1 MKKKLHMISSVICIV
16 MLCVALCFAFAG
28 CSKTSVQLQNELGA
42 LLEGGGFEK
51 GSSLVTDLIET
62 AGEKGQ
68 EIISLLE
75 GQNYDKDGEVSIY
88 DIFVAKDGKE
98 VQPNEKVK
106 ITLPAPF
113 ESESGYITFHIR
125 SNNIV
130 EALKTVYENGNISFE
145 TDSFSTFVV
154 TSKDPEATA
163 AKSTLRILFSGDGG
177 NLDVLVNG
185 VNGVNRSIDSMFYE
199 NQIECDIY
207 SDIMLWA
214 NIFSPETHDFIG
226 WYRNYESE
234 ETFITDSLAYNFL
247 MAEEEVTII
256 GVIREKSQ
264 PSYCSVS
271 VSMEGSGG
279 SINCDSY
286 HISNLGSDYRTSVA
300 RGEIMILSAF
310 PSSGVEFDGWYVNG
324 ERVSTKLSHSLRVE
338 ENDVKVVAKFND
350 LRKTLKISQTGQG
363 STSVVKVNYDPHQ
376 MTSGPDSTASVKYTE
391 GSIIKLTAT
400 RDPDVSNCKFIG
412 WYLVTG
418 DDQVLLSEEKEFEIT
433 LTEDTSIIAVFKNIY
448 QFEANTSD
456 SSLGKISF
464 NGNDDIGLLLR
475 AIPEGGSIT
484 LKAVPKNGG
493 IFEGWYLVKGQ
504 SEEFIS
510 KDEEYTFGNIREDMN
525 ILAKFSAEPVTYKTL
540 RVEQNGK
547 GTTSL
552 AYGSGNPIEIT
563 STTRNTY
570 TRSFAKYTTVKLT
583 ATRDPNESNCKFIG
597 WYLVTGDD
605 QVLLSEEKEFEIT
618 LTEDTSIIAVF
629 KNIYQFEAN
638 TSDSSLGKISFNGND
653 DIGLLLR
660 AIPEGGSITLKAV
673 PKNGGIFEGWY
684 LVKGQSE
691 EFISKDEEYTFGNIR
706 EGMKVIARF
715 RKSAVYSLT
724 VTTNDANLGCIK
736 HSESGAVSKY
746 TADLTEGET
755 LTLKAV
761 ANEGCTFDG
770 WYLVK
775 SNGSLELISKNAEY
789 TFVMGSSDME
799 VKAIFTES
807 SATLR
812 VTQRGNGGGTTISFN
827 GGNYPCTNTDGHVSS
842 SPLKV
847 GTQIT
852 LTANVRSSDSYEFV
866 GWYSTSGTTETLITA
881 DESYTFTLN
890 GDESILAV
898 FRDKVVTPTTYTFS
912 AFVSGEGDI
921 WYSGSVCEDK
931 AYTAE
936 LAAGSTI
943 TLKAVASNGYK
954 FDGWYV
960 DEVVAMGALI
970 STSEEYTFTM
980 ESADKRVMAKF
991 VEDTTQTTDKYI
1003 FSATVGSEGGMI
1015 HYNGVAQPNG
1025 YFAELPAGSTVTL
1038 TAVPDNG
1045 YRFEGW
1051 YVDDVVAI
1059 GALISTDA
1067 TYTFTVGSENMRVV
1081 ARFAG
1086 IPTYTFQ
1093 ALVGSDGGMI
1103 YYDGSAQPNGY
1114 YDKVTEGSK
1123 ITLTAEHSDG
1133 FRFAG
1138 WYEPD
1143 GTDAPTLVLKQT
1155 PVSTSAT
1162 YEFTMPAADYTVYAV
1177 FEAKVTALLLDGVN
1191 AGFREGE
1198 ATYTIGDEYKPN
1210 PENVIVSGVKVT
1222 GNEVLTKDA
1231 DYTID
1236 LGGLDFAQAGTYTI
1250 TYTYVEDTS
1259 MKATLTVI
1267 VEQAEELLTYNLA
1280 YMGLVEDSGEY
1291 NGGRALYVY
1300 KSNFTNNGEVC
1311 DIEDIGLS
1319 YEWRDHITKQVVEA
1333 ARDDTWDSTSA
1344 HYPSP
1349 AVVGTYDFVVYKE
1362 EDGNKVDLL
1371 TLVRTIEVNKF
1382 ELDDGT
1388 SGLGEY
1394 TNYTFIAQVGN
1405 DYYALPNL
1413 YTLGGNS
1420 EREAIKLT
1428 PDENGIFSLGENYEC
1443 VFRPYDSYKTAY
1455 NGLTQYRLRT
1465 GMGLN
1470 RTGNLI
1476 LWETGGIEYNT
1487 ATSADYT
1494 VTISINDDGTVTVHA
1509 PFCGGT
1515 LRLVYDE
1522 TTGNYLFTAK
1532 KAENDTRTSYPVY
1545 LYGEY
1550 TEPVEETKETYEFY
1564 GKLSKEYDGNAVSFN
1579 VYKEVNIFTE
1589 NGEDASAALKNG
1601 TGKFVWTDAKGNVIS
1616 VGTPNENGD
1625 VAGPSAIGS
1634 YRLVFQTLQ
1643 KGENGME
1650 WAEKAVL
1657 HCFEITD
1664 PNEIN

>member
-1 MKKKLHMISSVICIV
+1 MKKKLHMISSVIYIV

-234 ETFITDSLAYNFL
+234 ETFITDSLAYNFP

-400 RDPDVSNCKFIG
+400 RDPDV
-412 WYLVTG
+412 
-418 DDQVLLSEEKEFEIT
+418 
-433 LTEDTSIIAVFKNIY
+433 
-448 QFEANTSD
+448 
-456 SSLGKISF
+456 
-464 NGNDDIGLLLR
+464 
-475 AIPEGGSIT
+475 
-484 LKAVPKNGG
+484 
-493 IFEGWYLVKGQ
+493 
-504 SEEFIS
+504 
-510 KDEEYTFGNIREDMN
+510 
-525 ILAKFSAEPVTYKTL
+525 
-540 RVEQNGK
+540 
-547 GTTSL
+547 
-552 AYGSGNPIEIT
+552 
-563 STTRNTY
+563 
-570 TRSFAKYTTVKLT
+570 
-583 ATRDPNESNCKFIG
+583 SNCKFIG

-936 LAAGSTI
+936 LAAGSTV

-1625 VAGPSAIGS
+1625 VTGPSAIGS

>member
-1 MKKKLHMISSVICIV
+1 MIYYD
-16 MLCVALCFAFAG
+16 
-28 CSKTSVQLQNELGA
+28 
-42 LLEGGGFEK
+42 
-51 GSSLVTDLIET
+51 GS
-62 AGEKGQ
+62 
-68 EIISLLE
+68 
-75 GQNYDKDGEVSIY
+75 
-88 DIFVAKDGKE
+88 
-98 VQPNEKVK
+98 
-106 ITLPAPF
+106 
-113 ESESGYITFHIR
+113 
-125 SNNIV
+125 
-130 EALKTVYENGNISFE
+130 
-145 TDSFSTFVV
+145 
-154 TSKDPEATA
+154 
-163 AKSTLRILFSGDGG
+163 
-177 NLDVLVNG
+177 
-185 VNGVNRSIDSMFYE
+185 
-199 NQIECDIY
+199 
-207 SDIMLWA
+207 
-214 NIFSPETHDFIG
+214 
-226 WYRNYESE
+226 
-234 ETFITDSLAYNFL
+234 
-247 MAEEEVTII
+247 
-256 GVIREKSQ
+256 
-264 PSYCSVS
+264 
-271 VSMEGSGG
+271 
-279 SINCDSY
+279 
-286 HISNLGSDYRTSVA
+286 
-300 RGEIMILSAF
+300 
-310 PSSGVEFDGWYVNG
+310 
-324 ERVSTKLSHSLRVE
+324 
-338 ENDVKVVAKFND
+338 
-350 LRKTLKISQTGQG
+350 
-363 STSVVKVNYDPHQ
+363 
-376 MTSGPDSTASVKYTE
+376 
-391 GSIIKLTAT
+391 
-400 RDPDVSNCKFIG
+400 
-412 WYLVTG
+412 
-418 DDQVLLSEEKEFEIT
+418 
-433 LTEDTSIIAVFKNIY
+433 
-448 QFEANTSD
+448 
-456 SSLGKISF
+456 
-464 NGNDDIGLLLR
+464 
-475 AIPEGGSIT
+475 
-484 LKAVPKNGG
+484 
-493 IFEGWYLVKGQ
+493 
-504 SEEFIS
+504 
-510 KDEEYTFGNIREDMN
+510 
-525 ILAKFSAEPVTYKTL
+525 
-540 RVEQNGK
+540 
-547 GTTSL
+547 
-552 AYGSGNPIEIT
+552 
-563 STTRNTY
+563 
-570 TRSFAKYTTVKLT
+570 
-583 ATRDPNESNCKFIG
+583 
-597 WYLVTGDD
+597 
-605 QVLLSEEKEFEIT
+605 
-618 LTEDTSIIAVF
+618 
-629 KNIYQFEAN
+629 
-638 TSDSSLGKISFNGND
+638 
-653 DIGLLLR
+653 
-660 AIPEGGSITLKAV
+660 
-673 PKNGGIFEGWY
+673 
-684 LVKGQSE
+684 
-691 EFISKDEEYTFGNIR
+691 
-706 EGMKVIARF
+706 
-715 RKSAVYSLT
+715 
-724 VTTNDANLGCIK
+724 
-736 HSESGAVSKY
+736 
-746 TADLTEGET
+746 
-755 LTLKAV
+755 
-761 ANEGCTFDG
+761 
-770 WYLVK
+770 
-775 SNGSLELISKNAEY
+775 
-789 TFVMGSSDME
+789 
-799 VKAIFTES
+799 
-807 SATLR
+807 
-812 VTQRGNGGGTTISFN
+812 
-827 GGNYPCTNTDGHVSS
+827 
-842 SPLKV
+842 
-847 GTQIT
+847 
-852 LTANVRSSDSYEFV
+852 
-866 GWYSTSGTTETLITA
+866 
-881 DESYTFTLN
+881 
-890 GDESILAV
+890 
-898 FRDKVVTPTTYTFS
+898 
-912 AFVSGEGDI
+912 
-921 WYSGSVCEDK
+921 
-931 AYTAE
+931 
-936 LAAGSTI
+936 
-943 TLKAVASNGYK
+943 
-954 FDGWYV
+954 
-960 DEVVAMGALI
+960 
-970 STSEEYTFTM
+970 
-980 ESADKRVMAKF
+980 
-991 VEDTTQTTDKYI
+991 
-1003 FSATVGSEGGMI
+1003 
-1015 HYNGVAQPNG
+1015 AQPNG
-1025 YFAELPAGSTVTL
+1025 YYAELPAGSTVTL

-1114 YDKVTEGSK
+1114 YDEVTEGSK
-1123 ITLTAEHSDG
+1123 VTLTAEHSDG

-1162 YEFTMPAADYTVYAV
+1162 YEFTMPAADYTVYAVFEEVVTYSFSAYIGDDGGYFEVDGEDIGRDVWRENLVTGDTVTLKAVANTGYELIGWYISADIPEFISSSAEYTFTVENDDISVEAV

-1236 LGGLDFAQAGTYTI
+1236 LGGLDFAQAGTYII

-1388 SGLGEY
+1388 SGLSEY

-1545 LYGEY
+1545 LYSEY

>member
-1 MKKKLHMISSVICIV
+1 MKKKLHMILSMIFTA
-16 MLCVALCFAFAG
+16 MLCMALCFAFAG
-28 CSKTSVQLQNELGA
+28 CSKAPVQLQNELGA

-62 AGEKGQ
+62 TGEKGQ

-75 GQNYDKDGEVSIY
+75 GQNYDKNGEISIY
-88 DIFVAKDGKE
+88 DIFVAKDGNE
-98 VQPNEKVK
+98 VQPNGKVK

-130 EALKTVYENGNISFE
+130 EALKTVYEDGNISFE

-154 TSKDPEATA
+154 TPKDPEATA
-163 AKSTLRILFSGDGG
+163 AKSTLKILRSGDGG
-177 NLDVLVNG
+177 NLNVRVNG
-185 VNGVNRSIDSMFYE
+185 EERSTASLAYE
-199 NQIECDIY
+199 NRIECDMY
-207 SDIMLWA
+207 STIMLSA
-214 NIFSPETHDFIG
+214 YIFTPDTHDFIG

-234 ETFITDSLAYNFL
+234 ETFITAAWDYSFE

-279 SINCDSY
+279 SVNCGSY
-286 HISNLGSDYRTSVA
+286 HISNLGSGYRTNVA

-324 ERVSTKLSHSLRVE
+324 ERVSTDISYYLRVE
-338 ENDVKVVAKFND
+338 DNDVNVVAKFND

-433 LTEDTSIIAVFKNIY
+433 LIEDTSIIAVFKNIY
-448 QFEANTSD
+448 QFTATSD
-456 SSLGKISF
+456 ESSLGKISV
-464 NGNDDIGLLLR
+464 NGGDSYGASARLVI
-475 AIPEGGSIT
+475 EGDSIT

-691 EFISKDEEYTFGNIR
+691 ELISKDAEYTFSNIR

-827 GGNYPCTNTDGHVSS
+827 GGDYSCTNTDGHVSS
-842 SPLKV
+842 SSFKV

-866 GWYSTSGTTETLITA
+866 GWYSINGTAETLITA

-898 FRDKVVTPTTYTFS
+898 FREKVVTPTTYTFS
-912 AFVSGEGDI
+912 AFVSGDGGDI
-921 WYSGSVCEDK
+921 WHNGSVCEDK
-931 AYTAE
+931 AYTA
-936 LAAGSTI
+936 
-943 TLKAVASNGYK
+943 V
-954 FDGWYV
+954 
-960 DEVVAMGALI
+960 
-970 STSEEYTFTM
+970 
-980 ESADKRVMAKF
+980 
-991 VEDTTQTTDKYI
+991 
-1003 FSATVGSEGGMI
+1003 
-1015 HYNGVAQPNG
+1015 
-1025 YFAELPAGSTVTL
+1025 LPAGSTVTL
-1038 TAVPDNG
+1038 KAVAAEG
-1045 YRFEGW
+1045 YTFEGW
-1051 YVDDVVAI
+1051 YVDNVVAI

-1067 TYTFTVGSENMRVV
+1067 TYTFTVGSEDMRVV
-1081 ARFAG
+1081 ARFTG
-1086 IPTYTFQ
+1086 IPTYTFR
-1093 ALVGSDGGMI
+1093 AVVGSEGGMI
-1103 YYDGSAQPNGY
+1103 HHNGVEQPNGY
-1114 YDKVTEGSK
+1114 YAEHTAGDTV
-1123 ITLTAEHSDG
+1123 TLTAVPADGYSFVCWIYSDDN
-1133 FRFAG
+1133 RE
-1138 WYEPD
+1138 YEI
-1143 GTDAPTLVLKQT
+1143 TDATYTFTVNSEMY
-1155 PVSTSAT
+1155 VSA
-1162 YEFTMPAADYTVYAV
+1162 M
-1177 FEAKVTALLLDGVN
+1177 FEKKVVALRLDVAN
-1191 AGFREGE
+1191 AGFAPTGVTTVEIGS
-1198 ATYTIGDEYKPN
+1198 TYHPN
-1210 PENVIVSGVKVT
+1210 PEGVVVYKVYSD
-1222 GNEVLTKDA
+1222 GEDSWLAPEN
-1231 DYTID
+1231 YTVD
-1236 LGGLDFAQAGTYTI
+1236 LGGLDFSKVGTYTI
-1250 TYTYVEDTS
+1250 TYTYNEDTTV
-1259 MKATLTVI
+1259 KATITV
-1267 VEQAEELLTYNLA
+1267 
-1280 YMGLVEDSGEY
+1280 S
-1291 NGGRALYVY
+1291 
-1300 KSNFTNNGEVC
+1300 
-1311 DIEDIGLS
+1311 
-1319 YEWRDHITKQVVEA
+1319 VVA
-1333 ARDDTWDSTSA
+1333 STQS
-1344 HYPSP
+1344 
-1349 AVVGTYDFVVYKE
+1349 
-1362 EDGNKVDLL
+1362 
-1371 TLVRTIEVNKF
+1371 
-1382 ELDDGT
+1382 
-1388 SGLGEY
+1388 
-1394 TNYTFIAQVGN
+1394 
-1405 DYYALPNL
+1405 
-1413 YTLGGNS
+1413 
-1420 EREAIKLT
+1420 
-1428 PDENGIFSLGENYEC
+1428 
-1443 VFRPYDSYKTAY
+1443 
-1455 NGLTQYRLRT
+1455 
-1465 GMGLN
+1465 
-1470 RTGNLI
+1470 
-1476 LWETGGIEYNT
+1476 
-1487 ATSADYT
+1487 
-1494 VTISINDDGTVTVHA
+1494 
-1509 PFCGGT
+1509 
-1515 LRLVYDE
+1515 
-1522 TTGNYLFTAK
+1522 
-1532 KAENDTRTSYPVY
+1532 
-1545 LYGEY
+1545 
-1550 TEPVEETKETYEFY
+1550 
-1564 GKLSKEYDGNAVSFN
+1564 
-1579 VYKEVNIFTE
+1579 
-1589 NGEDASAALKNG
+1589 
-1601 TGKFVWTDAKGNVIS
+1601 
-1616 VGTPNENGD
+1616 
-1625 VAGPSAIGS
+1625 
-1634 YRLVFQTLQ
+1634 
-1643 KGENGME
+1643 
-1650 WAEKAVL
+1650 
-1657 HCFEITD
+1657 
-1664 PNEIN
+1664 

>member
-16 MLCVALCFAFAG
+16 MLCVALCFSFAG

-106 ITLPAPF
+106 ITHPAPF

-163 AKSTLRILFSGDGG
+163 AKSTLRILCSGDGG
-177 NLDVLVNG
+177 NLDVL

-214 NIFSPETHDFIG
+214 NIFNPETNDFIG

-234 ETFITDSLAYNFL
+234 ETFITDSLAYNFI
-247 MAEEEVTII
+247 MVEEEVTII

-324 ERVSTKLSHSLRVE
+324 ERVSTELSYFLRVE

-363 STSVVKVNYDPHQ
+363 STSVMKVNYDPHQ

-433 LTEDTSIIAVFKNIY
+433 LIEDTSIIAVFKNIY
-448 QFEANTSD
+448 QFTATSD
-456 SSLGKISF
+456 ESSLGKISM
-464 NGNDDIGLLLR
+464 NGGDSYGASARLIIEGDDM
-475 AIPEGGSIT
+475 T
-484 LKAVPKNGG
+484 LKAVPRNGG
-493 IFEGWYLVKGQ
+493 IFEGWYLVQGE

-510 KDEEYTFGNIREDMN
+510 KDEEYTFSNIREDM
-525 ILAKFSAEPVTYKTL
+525 E
-540 RVEQNGK
+540 
-547 GTTSL
+547 
-552 AYGSGNPIEIT
+552 
-563 STTRNTY
+563 
-570 TRSFAKYTTVKLT
+570 
-583 ATRDPNESNCKFIG
+583 
-597 WYLVTGDD
+597 
-605 QVLLSEEKEFEIT
+605 
-618 LTEDTSIIAVF
+618 
-629 KNIYQFEAN
+629 
-638 TSDSSLGKISFNGND
+638 
-653 DIGLLLR
+653 
-660 AIPEGGSITLKAV
+660 
-673 PKNGGIFEGWY
+673 
-684 LVKGQSE
+684 
-691 EFISKDEEYTFGNIR
+691 
-706 EGMKVIARF
+706 VIARF
-715 RKSAVYSLT
+715 RKSAAYSLT

-775 SNGSLELISKNAEY
+775 SNGSLELISKNAEC

-842 SPLKV
+842 SPFKA
-847 GTQIT
+847 GTQFT

-866 GWYSTSGTTETLITA
+866 GWYSISGTTETLITA
-881 DESYTFTLN
+881 EESYTFTLN

-898 FRDKVVTPTTYTFS
+898 FRDKVVTPTTYTFQ
-912 AFVSGEGDI
+912 
-921 WYSGSVCEDK
+921 
-931 AYTAE
+931 
-936 LAAGSTI
+936 
-943 TLKAVASNGYK
+943 
-954 FDGWYV
+954 
-960 DEVVAMGALI
+960 AL
-970 STSEEYTFTM
+970 
-980 ESADKRVMAKF
+980 
-991 VEDTTQTTDKYI
+991 
-1003 FSATVGSEGGMI
+1003 VGSDGGLI
-1015 HYNGVAQPNG
+1015 HHNGVAQPNG
-1025 YFAELPAGSTVTL
+1025 YYAELPAGSTVTL

-1114 YDKVTEGSK
+1114 YDEVTEGSK
-1123 ITLTAEHSDG
+1123 VTLTAEHSDG

-1162 YEFTMPAADYTVYAV
+1162 YEFTMPAADYTVYAVFEEVVTYSFSAYIGDDGGYFEVDGEDIGRDVWRENLVTGDTVTLKAVANTGYELIGWYISADIPEFISSSAEYTFTVENDDISVEAV

-1388 SGLGEY
+1388 SGLSEY

-1494 VTISINDDGTVTVHA
+1494 VTISINDDGTVTVHS

-1522 TTGNYLFTAK
+1522 TTCNYLFTAK

>member
-433 LTEDTSIIAVFKNIY
+433 LIEDTSIIAVFKNIY
-448 QFEANTSD
+448 QFTATSD
-456 SSLGKISF
+456 ESSLGKISM
-464 NGNDDIGLLLR
+464 NGGDSYGASARLVI
-475 AIPEGGSIT
+475 EGDSIT
-484 LKAVPKNGG
+484 LKAVPKEGG

-504 SEEFIS
+504 SEELIS
-510 KDEEYTFGNIREDMN
+510 KDAEYTF
-525 ILAKFSAEPVTYKTL
+525 S
-540 RVEQNGK
+540 
-547 GTTSL
+547 
-552 AYGSGNPIEIT
+552 
-563 STTRNTY
+563 
-570 TRSFAKYTTVKLT
+570 
-583 ATRDPNESNCKFIG
+583 
-597 WYLVTGDD
+597 
-605 QVLLSEEKEFEIT
+605 
-618 LTEDTSIIAVF
+618 
-629 KNIYQFEAN
+629 
-638 TSDSSLGKISFNGND
+638 
-653 DIGLLLR
+653 
-660 AIPEGGSITLKAV
+660 
-673 PKNGGIFEGWY
+673 
-684 LVKGQSE
+684 
-691 EFISKDEEYTFGNIR
+691 NIR

-789 TFVMGSSDME
+789 TFVMGSSNTE
-799 VKAIFTES
+799 IKAIFTES

-936 LAAGSTI
+936 LAAGSTV

-1388 SGLGEY
+1388 SGLSEY

>member
-433 LTEDTSIIAVFKNIY
+433 LIEDTSIIAVFKNIY
-448 QFEANTSD
+448 QFTATSD
-456 SSLGKISF
+456 ESSLGKISM
-464 NGNDDIGLLLR
+464 
-475 AIPEGGSIT
+475 
-484 LKAVPKNGG
+484 NGG
-493 IFEGWYLVKGQ
+493 DSYGASARLVIEG
-504 SEEFIS
+504 
-510 KDEEYTFGNIREDMN
+510 D
-525 ILAKFSAEPVTYKTL
+525 
-540 RVEQNGK
+540 
-547 GTTSL
+547 
-552 AYGSGNPIEIT
+552 
-563 STTRNTY
+563 
-570 TRSFAKYTTVKLT
+570 
-583 ATRDPNESNCKFIG
+583 
-597 WYLVTGDD
+597 
-605 QVLLSEEKEFEIT
+605 
-618 LTEDTSIIAVF
+618 
-629 KNIYQFEAN
+629 
-638 TSDSSLGKISFNGND
+638 
-653 DIGLLLR
+653 
-660 AIPEGGSITLKAV
+660 SITLKAV

-936 LAAGSTI
+936 LAAGSTV

>member
-16 MLCVALCFAFAG
+16 MLCVALCVAFAG

-433 LTEDTSIIAVFKNIY
+433 LIEDTSIIAVFKNIY
-448 QFEANTSD
+448 QFTATSD
-456 SSLGKISF
+456 ESSLGKISM
-464 NGNDDIGLLLR
+464 
-475 AIPEGGSIT
+475 
-484 LKAVPKNGG
+484 NGG
-493 IFEGWYLVKGQ
+493 DSYGASARLVIEG
-504 SEEFIS
+504 
-510 KDEEYTFGNIREDMN
+510 D
-525 ILAKFSAEPVTYKTL
+525 
-540 RVEQNGK
+540 
-547 GTTSL
+547 
-552 AYGSGNPIEIT
+552 
-563 STTRNTY
+563 
-570 TRSFAKYTTVKLT
+570 
-583 ATRDPNESNCKFIG
+583 
-597 WYLVTGDD
+597 
-605 QVLLSEEKEFEIT
+605 
-618 LTEDTSIIAVF
+618 
-629 KNIYQFEAN
+629 
-638 TSDSSLGKISFNGND
+638 
-653 DIGLLLR
+653 
-660 AIPEGGSITLKAV
+660 SITLKAV

-936 LAAGSTI
+936 LAAGSTV

-1162 YEFTMPAADYTVYAV
+1162 YEFTMPAADYTVYAVFEEVVTYSFSAYIGDDGGYFEVDGEDIGRDVWRENLVTGDTVTLKAVANTGYELIGWYISADIPEFISSLAEYTFTVENDDISVEAV

>member
-113 ESESGYITFHIR
+113 ESESGYITFHIG

-391 GSIIKLTAT
+391 GSII
-400 RDPDVSNCKFIG
+400 
-412 WYLVTG
+412 
-418 DDQVLLSEEKEFEIT
+418 
-433 LTEDTSIIAVFKNIY
+433 
-448 QFEANTSD
+448 
-456 SSLGKISF
+456 
-464 NGNDDIGLLLR
+464 
-475 AIPEGGSIT
+475 
-484 LKAVPKNGG
+484 
-493 IFEGWYLVKGQ
+493 
-504 SEEFIS
+504 
-510 KDEEYTFGNIREDMN
+510 
-525 ILAKFSAEPVTYKTL
+525 
-540 RVEQNGK
+540 
-547 GTTSL
+547 
-552 AYGSGNPIEIT
+552 
-563 STTRNTY
+563 
-570 TRSFAKYTTVKLT
+570 KLT

-936 LAAGSTI
+936 LAAGSTV

-1625 VAGPSAIGS
+1625 VTGPSAIGS

>member
-130 EALKTVYENGNISFE
+130 EALKTVYEDGNISFE

-154 TSKDPEATA
+154 TPKDPEATA

-510 KDEEYTFGNIREDMN
+510 KDEEYTFGNIRE
-525 ILAKFSAEPVTYKTL
+525 
-540 RVEQNGK
+540 
-547 GTTSL
+547 
-552 AYGSGNPIEIT
+552 
-563 STTRNTY
+563 
-570 TRSFAKYTTVKLT
+570 
-583 ATRDPNESNCKFIG
+583 
-597 WYLVTGDD
+597 
-605 QVLLSEEKEFEIT
+605 
-618 LTEDTSIIAVF
+618 
-629 KNIYQFEAN
+629 
-638 TSDSSLGKISFNGND
+638 
-653 DIGLLLR
+653 
-660 AIPEGGSITLKAV
+660 
-673 PKNGGIFEGWY
+673 
-684 LVKGQSE
+684 
-691 EFISKDEEYTFGNIR
+691 
-706 EGMKVIARF
+706 GMKVIARF

-936 LAAGSTI
+936 LAAGSTV

>member
-16 MLCVALCFAFAG
+16 MLCVALCVAFAG

-130 EALKTVYENGNISFE
+130 EALKTVYEDGNISFE

-400 RDPDVSNCKFIG
+400 RDPNESNCSFIG
-412 WYLVTG
+412 WYLVKG

-456 SSLGKISF
+456 SSLGKISL
-464 NGNDDIGLLLR
+464 D
-475 AIPEGGSIT
+475 
-484 LKAVPKNGG
+484 
-493 IFEGWYLVKGQ
+493 
-504 SEEFIS
+504 
-510 KDEEYTFGNIREDMN
+510 
-525 ILAKFSAEPVTYKTL
+525 
-540 RVEQNGK
+540 
-547 GTTSL
+547 
-552 AYGSGNPIEIT
+552 
-563 STTRNTY
+563 
-570 TRSFAKYTTVKLT
+570 
-583 ATRDPNESNCKFIG
+583 
-597 WYLVTGDD
+597 GD
-605 QVLLSEEKEFEIT
+605 
-618 LTEDTSIIAVF
+618 
-629 KNIYQFEAN
+629 
-638 TSDSSLGKISFNGND
+638 D

-936 LAAGSTI
+936 LAAGSTV

>member
-1 MKKKLHMISSVICIV
+1 MKKKLHMISSVIYIV

-234 ETFITDSLAYNFL
+234 ETFITDSLAYNFP

-400 RDPDVSNCKFIG
+400 RDPDV
-412 WYLVTG
+412 
-418 DDQVLLSEEKEFEIT
+418 
-433 LTEDTSIIAVFKNIY
+433 
-448 QFEANTSD
+448 
-456 SSLGKISF
+456 
-464 NGNDDIGLLLR
+464 
-475 AIPEGGSIT
+475 
-484 LKAVPKNGG
+484 
-493 IFEGWYLVKGQ
+493 
-504 SEEFIS
+504 
-510 KDEEYTFGNIREDMN
+510 
-525 ILAKFSAEPVTYKTL
+525 
-540 RVEQNGK
+540 
-547 GTTSL
+547 
-552 AYGSGNPIEIT
+552 
-563 STTRNTY
+563 
-570 TRSFAKYTTVKLT
+570 
-583 ATRDPNESNCKFIG
+583 SNCKFIG

-936 LAAGSTI
+936 LAAGSTV

>member
-154 TSKDPEATA
+154 TPKDPEATA
-163 AKSTLRILFSGDGG
+163 AKSTLKILRSGDGG
-177 NLDVLVNG
+177 NLNVRVNG
-185 VNGVNRSIDSMFYE
+185 EERSTASLAYE
-199 NQIECDIY
+199 NRIECDMY
-207 SDIMLWA
+207 STIMLSA
-214 NIFSPETHDFIG
+214 YIFTPDTHDFIG

-234 ETFITDSLAYNFL
+234 ETFITAAWDYSFE

-363 STSVVKVNYDPHQ
+363 STSVMKVNYDPHQ

-448 QFEANTSD
+448 QFTATSD
-456 SSLGKISF
+456 ESSLGKISM
-464 NGNDDIGLLLR
+464 NGGDSYGASARLVI
-475 AIPEGGSIT
+475 EGDSIT

-504 SEEFIS
+504 SEELIS
-510 KDEEYTFGNIREDMN
+510 KDVEYTF
-525 ILAKFSAEPVTYKTL
+525 S
-540 RVEQNGK
+540 
-547 GTTSL
+547 
-552 AYGSGNPIEIT
+552 
-563 STTRNTY
+563 
-570 TRSFAKYTTVKLT
+570 
-583 ATRDPNESNCKFIG
+583 
-597 WYLVTGDD
+597 
-605 QVLLSEEKEFEIT
+605 
-618 LTEDTSIIAVF
+618 
-629 KNIYQFEAN
+629 
-638 TSDSSLGKISFNGND
+638 
-653 DIGLLLR
+653 
-660 AIPEGGSITLKAV
+660 
-673 PKNGGIFEGWY
+673 
-684 LVKGQSE
+684 
-691 EFISKDEEYTFGNIR
+691 NIR

-789 TFVMGSSDME
+789 TFVMGSSNTE
-799 VKAIFTES
+799 IKAIFTES

-866 GWYSTSGTTETLITA
+866 GWYSINGTAETLITA

-936 LAAGSTI
+936 LAAGSTV

-1388 SGLGEY
+1388 SGLSEY

-1420 EREAIKLT
+1420 ERDAIKLT

>member
-16 MLCVALCFAFAG
+16 MLCVALCVAFAG

-286 HISNLGSDYRTSVA
+286 HISNLESDYRTSVA

-433 LTEDTSIIAVFKNIY
+433 LIEDTSIIAVFKNIY
-448 QFEANTSD
+448 QFTATSD
-456 SSLGKISF
+456 ESSLGKISM
-464 NGNDDIGLLLR
+464 
-475 AIPEGGSIT
+475 
-484 LKAVPKNGG
+484 NGG
-493 IFEGWYLVKGQ
+493 DSYGASARLVIEG
-504 SEEFIS
+504 
-510 KDEEYTFGNIREDMN
+510 D
-525 ILAKFSAEPVTYKTL
+525 
-540 RVEQNGK
+540 
-547 GTTSL
+547 
-552 AYGSGNPIEIT
+552 
-563 STTRNTY
+563 
-570 TRSFAKYTTVKLT
+570 
-583 ATRDPNESNCKFIG
+583 
-597 WYLVTGDD
+597 
-605 QVLLSEEKEFEIT
+605 
-618 LTEDTSIIAVF
+618 
-629 KNIYQFEAN
+629 
-638 TSDSSLGKISFNGND
+638 
-653 DIGLLLR
+653 
-660 AIPEGGSITLKAV
+660 SITLKAV

-936 LAAGSTI
+936 LAAGSSV

>member
-1 MKKKLHMISSVICIV
+1 M
-16 MLCVALCFAFAG
+16 
-28 CSKTSVQLQNELGA
+28 
-42 LLEGGGFEK
+42 
-51 GSSLVTDLIET
+51 
-62 AGEKGQ
+62 
-68 EIISLLE
+68 
-75 GQNYDKDGEVSIY
+75 
-88 DIFVAKDGKE
+88 
-98 VQPNEKVK
+98 
-106 ITLPAPF
+106 
-113 ESESGYITFHIR
+113 
-125 SNNIV
+125 
-130 EALKTVYENGNISFE
+130 
-145 TDSFSTFVV
+145 
-154 TSKDPEATA
+154 
-163 AKSTLRILFSGDGG
+163 
-177 NLDVLVNG
+177 
-185 VNGVNRSIDSMFYE
+185 
-199 NQIECDIY
+199 
-207 SDIMLWA
+207 
-214 NIFSPETHDFIG
+214 
-226 WYRNYESE
+226 
-234 ETFITDSLAYNFL
+234 
-247 MAEEEVTII
+247 
-256 GVIREKSQ
+256 
-264 PSYCSVS
+264 
-271 VSMEGSGG
+271 
-279 SINCDSY
+279 
-286 HISNLGSDYRTSVA
+286 
-300 RGEIMILSAF
+300 
-310 PSSGVEFDGWYVNG
+310 
-324 ERVSTKLSHSLRVE
+324 
-338 ENDVKVVAKFND
+338 
-350 LRKTLKISQTGQG
+350 
-363 STSVVKVNYDPHQ
+363 
-376 MTSGPDSTASVKYTE
+376 
-391 GSIIKLTAT
+391 
-400 RDPDVSNCKFIG
+400 
-412 WYLVTG
+412 
-418 DDQVLLSEEKEFEIT
+418 
-433 LTEDTSIIAVFKNIY
+433 
-448 QFEANTSD
+448 
-456 SSLGKISF
+456 
-464 NGNDDIGLLLR
+464 
-475 AIPEGGSIT
+475 
-484 LKAVPKNGG
+484 
-493 IFEGWYLVKGQ
+493 
-504 SEEFIS
+504 
-510 KDEEYTFGNIREDMN
+510 
-525 ILAKFSAEPVTYKTL
+525 
-540 RVEQNGK
+540 
-547 GTTSL
+547 
-552 AYGSGNPIEIT
+552 
-563 STTRNTY
+563 
-570 TRSFAKYTTVKLT
+570 
-583 ATRDPNESNCKFIG
+583 
-597 WYLVTGDD
+597 
-605 QVLLSEEKEFEIT
+605 
-618 LTEDTSIIAVF
+618 
-629 KNIYQFEAN
+629 
-638 TSDSSLGKISFNGND
+638 
-653 DIGLLLR
+653 
-660 AIPEGGSITLKAV
+660 
-673 PKNGGIFEGWY
+673 
-684 LVKGQSE
+684 
-691 EFISKDEEYTFGNIR
+691 
-706 EGMKVIARF
+706 
-715 RKSAVYSLT
+715 
-724 VTTNDANLGCIK
+724 
-736 HSESGAVSKY
+736 
-746 TADLTEGET
+746 
-755 LTLKAV
+755 
-761 ANEGCTFDG
+761 
-770 WYLVK
+770 
-775 SNGSLELISKNAEY
+775 
-789 TFVMGSSDME
+789 
-799 VKAIFTES
+799 
-807 SATLR
+807 
-812 VTQRGNGGGTTISFN
+812 
-827 GGNYPCTNTDGHVSS
+827 
-842 SPLKV
+842 
-847 GTQIT
+847 
-852 LTANVRSSDSYEFV
+852 
-866 GWYSTSGTTETLITA
+866 
-881 DESYTFTLN
+881 
-890 GDESILAV
+890 

-936 LAAGSTI
+936 LAAGSTV

-1051 YVDDVVAI
+1051 YVYDVVAI

>member
-1 MKKKLHMISSVICIV
+1 MICIV

-154 TSKDPEATA
+154 TPKDPEATA
-163 AKSTLRILFSGDGG
+163 AKSTLRILCSGDGG
-177 NLDVLVNG
+177 NLDVL

-433 LTEDTSIIAVFKNIY
+433 LIEDTSIIAVFKNIY
-448 QFEANTSD
+448 QFTATSD
-456 SSLGKISF
+456 ESSLGKISM
-464 NGNDDIGLLLR
+464 
-475 AIPEGGSIT
+475 
-484 LKAVPKNGG
+484 NGG
-493 IFEGWYLVKGQ
+493 DSYGASARLVIEG
-504 SEEFIS
+504 
-510 KDEEYTFGNIREDMN
+510 D
-525 ILAKFSAEPVTYKTL
+525 
-540 RVEQNGK
+540 
-547 GTTSL
+547 
-552 AYGSGNPIEIT
+552 
-563 STTRNTY
+563 
-570 TRSFAKYTTVKLT
+570 
-583 ATRDPNESNCKFIG
+583 
-597 WYLVTGDD
+597 
-605 QVLLSEEKEFEIT
+605 
-618 LTEDTSIIAVF
+618 
-629 KNIYQFEAN
+629 
-638 TSDSSLGKISFNGND
+638 
-653 DIGLLLR
+653 
-660 AIPEGGSITLKAV
+660 SITLKAV

-936 LAAGSTI
+936 LAAGSTV